1 MLLSNLPTLYIKVHD
16 NVLYTVFRRSRWKY
30 CVKKSVLHCNFL
42 TKNYNLQE
50 EQENQQ
56 VLSLRTELK
65 KTFHLVLD
73 SQKLL
78 SFKTYRHSDAF
89 MVSSLIVFVK
99 KERRSLFKTDIPKKH
114 NTKFQ
119 NDVFI
124 LKPVIYHI
132 ERDEVVR
139 EPKVVFMEV

>member
-16 NVLYTVFRRSRWKY
+16 NVLYTVFRRSHWKY

-119 NDVFI
+119 NDVFL

-132 ERDEVVR
+132 ERAEVR
-139 EPKVVFMEV
+139 KPKVVFIEV